1 MDRERWQQVQKIF
14 HDSADLPKSEQAAFV
29 EHACGGDGALRADVL
44 EMLDADADGA
54 SLLDHGIAN
63 VASQMLDH
71 ASDSPSD
78 FGAYRIL
85 RVLGEGGMGVVH
97 LAERKDLGS
106 FVAIKILRDASMSP
120 ARRDRFTREQRTL
133 AKLSHPSI
141 ARLYDADT
149 LPDGTPWFAMEFVE
163 GSSLTEYCSKHAS
176 SIEAKLHLL
185 RAVCEAVQ
193 YAHSLAVIHRDLKPS
208 NILVEANGQV
218 KLLDFGIAKQL
229 DTETPTD
236 QTRTALRLMTPA
248 YAAPEQIRGEPIG
261 VYTDVYALG
270 VILYELLTGRLPF
283 DLTKGSP
290 AEIAVI
296 VTEKDAEKPSIAAQQ
311 NAARHNNVTEAASWG
326 DLDVLCLTAMQK
338 APEKRYRSA
347 EAFLR
352 DIDHYLAG
360 EPLEARPDAFGYR
373 VGKFVRRHRGSVVT
387 YGLIAASI
395 AALIVFYTVRLSA
408 ARNAAIAEAA
418 RTQRLLRF
426 TLNLFS
432 GGDKEA
438 GPASDLRVTTLIN
451 RGVAEARTLDREPEV
466 QGELHETL
474 GQVYQKLGE
483 LDQADALLGFAL
495 DRRKSLYGADSAK
508 AAETQVE
515 LGLLRVDQARFDD
528 AERMV
533 RDSLEILKRKSGPN
547 HPAVAAA
554 THALGKVLEERGSYP
569 EAIKVLDEAVRLRS
583 APGVEQADLADS
595 LLELANSHFY
605 AGHYPEAE
613 ALDRRLIKMHRE
625 IYGERHPLVA
635 EDLINLGAIQQ
646 ELAHYKEAEEF
657 DRQAL
662 EITQAFY
669 GKDHYKTASNLTLI
683 ARALLKQDRNDEAE
697 ELLNRALAI
706 QESVFGKVH
715 PRVASAVNEIGSVAL
730 ARDRYDDAEAA
741 FKRIVDIYKSV
752 YAGKHYLIGIAEAN
766 LGSVYA
772 ARKEPARA
780 EPLYREAL
788 AMYAKTLPPDHLN
801 VAITQIKLGRSL
813 LRQNHFKEA
822 ESETLAGYRILSRQA
837 KPSATWL
844 QQARKDLAEIYREL
858 HETGKAEQILAEQA
872 AVMSTTAGKK

>member
-1 MDRERWQQVQKIF
+1 MDRERWQLIQKIF
-14 HDSADLPKSEQAAFV
+14 HDSADLPEAEQAAFV
-29 EHACGGDGALRADVL
+29 ENACGGDAALRSDVL
-44 EMLDADADGA
+44 EMLDADAHGA
-54 SLLDHGIAN
+54 SLLDHG
-63 VASQMLDH
+63 VATFAAKMLDKP
-71 ASDSPSD
+71 SDSQGD

-120 ARRDRFTREQRTL
+120 ARRNRFTREQRTL
-133 AKLSHPSI
+133 AKLIHPSI

-163 GSSLTEYCSKHAS
+163 GVSLTEYCSARAS

-208 NILVEANGQV
+208 NILVEANGKV

-229 DTETPTD
+229 DTEESAD

-248 YAAPEQIRGEPIG
+248 YAAPEQVRGEPIG

-283 DLTKGSP
+283 DVSKGSP
-290 AEIAVI
+290 AEIAAI
-296 VTEKDAEKPSIAAQQ
+296 VTEQDAEKPSAVAVE
-311 NAARHNNVTEAASWG
+311 NNTAKNASWA
-326 DLDVLCLTAMQK
+326 DLDVLCFTAMQK

-360 EPLEARPDAFGYR
+360 EPLEARPDTFGYR
-373 VGKFVRRHRGSVVT
+373 ISKFVRRNRRSIVA
-387 YGLIAASI
+387 YGLFAACI
-395 AALIVFYTVRLSA
+395 VALIVFYTFRLST

-432 GGDKEA
+432 GGDGEA
-438 GPASDLRVTTLIN
+438 GPARDLRVTTLID

-483 LDQADALLGFAL
+483 LDRADALLGFAL
-495 DRRKSLYGADSAK
+495 DRRKALYGTDSAK

-528 AERMV
+528 AERLI
-533 RDSLEILKRKSGPN
+533 RDSLEILKRKWGTHHS
-547 HPAVAAA
+547 AVAAA

-583 APGVEQADLADS
+583 VPGAELADLVDS

-605 AGHYPEAE
+605 AGDYPEAE
-613 ALDRRLIKMHRE
+613 VLNRRLIKMHRE
-625 IYGERHPLVA
+625 MYGERHPLVA

-646 ELAHYKEAEEF
+646 ELAHYKEAEAF

-662 EITQAFY
+662 EITQGFY

-683 ARALLKQDRNDEAE
+683 ARALVKQNRYDEAE
-697 ELLNRALAI
+697 ELLHRALTI
-706 QESVFGKVH
+706 QENVFGRVH

-730 ARDRYDDAEAA
+730 ARDRFDEAEAA

-752 YAGKHYLIGIAEAN
+752 YAAKHYLIGIAEAN

-772 ARKEPARA
+772 A
-780 EPLYREAL
+780 
-788 AMYAKTLPPDHLN
+788 
-801 VAITQIKLGRSL
+801 
-813 LRQNHFKEA
+813 
-822 ESETLAGYRILSRQA
+822 
-837 KPSATWL
+837 
-844 QQARKDLAEIYREL
+844 
-858 HETGKAEQILAEQA
+858 
-872 AVMSTTAGKK
+872 KK

>member
-14 HDSADLPKSEQAAFV
+14 HDSADLPKSRQAAFV
-29 EHACGGDGALRADVL
+29 EDACGGDAALLAEVL
-44 EMLDADADGA
+44 EMLDADAHGA
-54 SLLDHGIAN
+54 SLLDHGVAN
-63 VASQMLDH
+63 VASQMLDN
-71 ASDSPSD
+71 ASDSPGD

-133 AKLSHPSI
+133 AKLIHPSI

-163 GSSLTEYCSKHAS
+163 GSSLTEYCSKHGS
-176 SIEAKLHLL
+176 SIEGKLHLV

-229 DTETPTD
+229 DTEMPTD

-248 YAAPEQIRGEPIG
+248 YAAPEQIRGEAIG

-283 DLTKGSP
+283 DLSKGSP
-290 AEIAVI
+290 AEIAAI
-296 VTEKDAEKPSIAAQQ
+296 VTEQDAEKPSAVALQ
-311 NAARHNNVTEAASWG
+311 NRTTENASWA
-326 DLDVLCLTAMQK
+326 DLDVLCLNAMQK

-360 EPLEARPDAFGYR
+360 EPLEARPDTFGYR
-373 VGKFVRRHRGSVVT
+373 IGKFVRRNRRSVVA
-387 YGLIAASI
+387 YGLFAACI
-395 AALIVFYTVRLSA
+395 AALIVFYTFRLST
-408 ARNAAIAEAA
+408 ARNAAIAEAV

-438 GPASDLRVTTLIN
+438 GPASDLRVTTLID
-451 RGVAEARTLDREPEV
+451 RGVAEARTLDREPEA

-483 LDQADALLGFAL
+483 LDKADALMGFAL
-495 DRRKSLYGADSAK
+495 DRRKSLYGTGSAK

-515 LGLLRVDQARFDD
+515 LALLRVDQARFDD
-528 AERMV
+528 AERLV
-533 RDSLEILKRKSGPN
+533 RDSLEILKRKWGPN

-569 EAIKVLDEAVRLRS
+569 EAIKVLEEAVRLRS
-583 APGVEQADLADS
+583 APGAEPADLADS

-605 AGHYPEAE
+605 AGHYLEAE
-613 ALDRRLIKMHRE
+613 ALNRRLITIHRE

-646 ELAHYKEAEEF
+646 ELAHYKEAEDF

-683 ARALLKQDRNDEAE
+683 ARALVKQDRYDEAE
-697 ELLNRALAI
+697 ELLHRALSI
-706 QESVFGKVH
+706 QENVFGKVH
-715 PRVASAVNEIGSVAL
+715 PRVASAVNEIGSAAL
-730 ARDRYDDAEAA
+730 ARNRFDDAEVA

-766 LGSVYA
+766 LASVYA

-813 LRQNHFKEA
+813 LRQNRFKEA
-822 ESETLAGYRILSRQA
+822 ETETLAGYRILSKQA
-837 KPSATWL
+837 KPSVTWL
-844 QQARKDLAEIYREL
+844 QQARKDLAAIYQEL
-858 HETGKAEQILAEQA
+858 HETAKAEQMLAEQA
-872 AVMSTTAGKK
+872 AVMSTTGGKR